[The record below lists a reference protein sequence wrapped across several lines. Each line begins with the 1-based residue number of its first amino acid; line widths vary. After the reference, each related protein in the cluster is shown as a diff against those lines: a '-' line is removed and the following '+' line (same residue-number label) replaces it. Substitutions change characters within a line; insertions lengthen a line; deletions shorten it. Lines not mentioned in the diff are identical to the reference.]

1 MDIENIQG
9 LVGWIIGVGITG
21 LISIIIGVI
30 SIIRSGKMLPKDLKG
45 ADLSNEQKEADL
57 AKIYKG
63 IAAETALETIE
74 VNKRLSILEE
84 KVYTQ
89 GITIME
95 QNETIRIQ
103 GEKIAAQDETI
114 SILQCKLSN
123 SEQYNQALI
132 EQMKKEN
139 VTPLE
144 TKSMNFPDC
153 EEILKN
159 KKKREKNGNKT

>member
-21 LISIIIGVI
+21 LISIIVGII

-74 VNKRLSILEE
+74 VNKRLSTLEE

-89 GITIME
+89 GVIIME

-103 GEKIAAQDETI
+103 GEKIAAQDEII
-114 SILQCKLSN
+114 SILRCKLDN
-123 SEQYNQALI
+123 SEKYNQALI

-139 VTPLE
+139 VTPIE
-144 TKSMNFPDC
+144 TKSMNLPDC
-153 EEILKN
+153 EEIIKS
-159 KKKREKNGNKT
+159 KKKRVKNGN

>member
-1 MDIENIQG
+1 MDVENIQG

-63 IAAETALETIE
+63 IAAETAMETIE

-84 KVYTQ
+84 KVHDQ
-89 GITIME
+89 DIIIMK
-95 QNETIRIQ
+95 QNETIREQ
-103 GEKIAAQDETI
+103 GEKIAAQDEII
-114 SILQCKLSN
+114 SILRCKLDN
-123 SEQYNQALI
+123 SEKYNKALI
-132 EQMKKEN
+132 EQMQREKIAPISQVN
-139 VTPLE
+139 MAL
-144 TKSMNFPDC
+144 PDC
-153 EEILKN
+153 EEISKA
-159 KKKREKNGNKT
+159 KKKREKRE